1 MGLAKILWILSLLG
15 FLAVLLVTYI
25 YMPENVAV
33 LFDELGLPYYFLPRD
48 YYFYVALLACV
59 LLNGAILLFSSSITR
74 LPSSL
79 LPVPKRNYWATRE
92 NRPRFT
98 KRFKHWTKGI
108 AFFLNLI
115 LCLLLVDILKGN
127 DSQVDYNTQMLL
139 YVFSSLLMVWF
150 GFYFVVFGVYVEKL
164 D

>member
-1 MGLAKILWILSLLG
+1 MGLAKIFWILSLAV
-15 FLAVLLVTYI
+15 FLAVLLITYI

-48 YYFYVALLACV
+48 YYFYAALMACV
-59 LLNGAILLFSSSITR
+59 LLNGAVLLLGSSVSR

-79 LPVPKRNYWATRE
+79 LPVPKRHYWAMRE
-92 NRPRFT
+92 NRSRFS
-98 KRFKHWTKGI
+98 KRFAHWTKGI

-115 LCLLLVDILKGN
+115 LCLWLVDILKGN
-127 DSQVDYNTQMLL
+127 DSQIDFNTQTLL
-139 YVFSSLLMVWF
+139 YVVSVLLILWV
-150 GFYFVVFGVYVEKL
+150 GFYFMLFGVYVEKL

>member
-1 MGLAKILWILSLLG
+1 
-15 FLAVLLVTYI
+15 
-25 YMPENVAV
+25 
-33 LFDELGLPYYFLPRD
+33 
-48 YYFYVALLACV
+48 
-59 LLNGAILLFSSSITR
+59 
-74 LPSSL
+74 